1 MKILKPK
8 KIMNKEDLINDV
20 YQNLPFQSDKEFIT
34 KRLEQLINNRYI
46 SIDENNENLVR
57 YC

>member
-1 MKILKPK
+1 
-8 KIMNKEDLINDV
+8 MNKEDLINEV

-46 SIDENNENLVR
+46 SIDENNETLVR

>member
-8 KIMNKEDLINDV
+8 KIMNKEDLINEV